1 MKSSIGSINNVDISA
16 VIGFNIVALD
26 RNLAD
31 ILPIGL
37 DAALVCCRRNR
48 RDEIANFFGVVRI
61 AYIDRSNPGIEP
73 GHKRELSVENRG
85 YTLIGGMRA
94 KAAAA
99 LAEILVFLLHRIAR
113 YNHWLCLNGRIHEPY
128 HLSRLTCLTLVD
140 QRFIDNHDD
149 VSLARK
155 FMLGEIRD
163 SQFAQWKGRVSAI
176 QRGHFHLSDDRIA
189 QVVRSGL

>member
-1 MKSSIGSINNVDISA
+1 MKSSLGSINNVDISA

-48 RDEIANFFGVVRI
+48 RDEIANFCGVVRI

-99 LAEILVFLLHRIAR
+99 LAVFLVFLRHRLDL
-113 YNHWLCLNGRIHEPY
+113 YTFSLCLTCDLHGRHRV
-128 HLSRLTCLTLVD
+128 SRGGCLTLV
-140 QRFIDNHDD
+140 
-149 VSLARK
+149 
-155 FMLGEIRD
+155 
-163 SQFAQWKGRVSAI
+163 
-176 QRGHFHLSDDRIA
+176 
-189 QVVRSGL
+189 